1 MHGQK
6 LREFLDSQQV
16 KYGTINHAT
25 AFTAQEIA
33 ALSHVRGRELAKTVM
48 VTIDGRMAMAVLPA
62 SQKVDLNLL
71 KRAAGAEAVEL
82 ASETEFKSLFPDCEA
97 GAMPPFGNLYGMA
110 VFVEMSLTEDEEI
123 AFTAGTHS
131 ELIKLSYKDFERVVQ
146 PTVAGFSLKP

>member
-1 MHGQK
+1 MPGQK

-48 VTIDGRMAMAVLPA
+48 VTIDARMAMAVLPA